1 MSAGD
6 GLAALDAITGEFE
19 LVGVGRSARAHEL
32 RIGGAAVAR
41 LDATGSSGTASHAR
55 TRDGAWDFEGEGV
68 LRPHVVVREVGS
80 GEEVASLRSKGITGA
95 KGTVQLGGR
104 ELAYHT
110 EGVLSDTGCCSRT
123 KFRSSRWL
131 ATPTATTRDLRFAA
145 CRRAPT
151 GHRMLRRRAE
161 LGRRSCRDRHELRQR
176 AFRARGATRS
186 A

>member
-19 LVGVGRSARAHEL
+19 LVGVGRSARPHEL

-110 EGVLSDTGCCSRT
+110 EGVLSDTWVLLEDEIPLVTVTRNSDGHYRVICDSQHVDGLLLVIACYGAVQ
-123 KFRSSRWL
+123 SSGG
-131 ATPTATTRDLRFAA
+131 AAAATAT
-145 CRRAPT
+145 
-151 GHRMLRRRAE
+151 
-161 LGRRSCRDRHELRQR
+161 S
-176 AFRARGATRS
+176 
-186 A
+186 

>member
-19 LVGVGRSARAHEL
+19 LVGVGRSARAHVL

-55 TRDGAWDFEGEGV
+55 TRDGAWDFGGEGV

-80 GEEVASLRSKGITGA
+80 GEEVASLRSKGMTGA

-104 ELAYHT
+104 ELAYHM
-110 EGVLSDTGCCSRT
+110 EGVLSDTWVLLEDEIPLVTVARNSDGHYRVICDWQHVDELLLVIACYGAVQ
-123 KFRSSRWL
+123 SSGAAAA
-131 ATPTATTRDLRFAA
+131 ATVT
-145 CRRAPT
+145 
-151 GHRMLRRRAE
+151 
-161 LGRRSCRDRHELRQR
+161 S
-176 AFRARGATRS
+176 
-186 A
+186 